1 MYSLL
6 DEIDKYIK
14 ENNIPFKKIVFH
26 NSYLP
31 EYINMAIFKEM
42 QKTSHSLDIKI
53 DNNYELRYDKN
64 NQLYLLVHND
74 RNREF
79 FAIGKENKRIN
90 EDFIMSGRTEKH
102 IIKWGCLFKILN
114 PEIKTLK
121 KEINSKYMYLNKRE
135 KNNLEYE
142 LINDLLEDKYQE
154 FVKNNK
160 FIEDVVDY
168 EEELIESTYALKYYI
183 RYLFEYYNDNVKV
196 KKRG

>member
-26 NSYLP
+26 KSYLP

>member
-26 NSYLP
+26 KSYLP

-53 DNNYELRYDKN
+53 DNNYELRYDKS
-64 NQLYLLVHND
+64 NQLYILVHND
-74 RNREF
+74 RHREF

-90 EDFIMSGRTEKH
+90 EDFIMSGRSEKH

-121 KEINSKYMYLNKRE
+121 KEINNNYMYLNKRG

-154 FVKNNK
+154 FVKNNQ

>member
-31 EYINMAIFKEM
+31 EYINMAILREM
-42 QKTSHSLDIKI
+42 KKVSHTLDIKL
-53 DNNYELRYDKN
+53 DKNYELRYDKN
-64 NQLYLLVHND
+64 NQLYLLVQND
-74 RNREF
+74 RHKEF
-79 FAIGKENKRIN
+79 FAITKDNKKIN
-90 EDFIMSGRTEKH
+90 EDFKSSGRTEKH

-121 KEINSKYMYLNKRE
+121 KEINNEYMYLNKRE

-168 EEELIESTYALKYYI
+168 EEELIESTYAIKYYI

>member
-53 DNNYELRYDKN
+53 DNNYELRYDKS
-64 NQLYLLVHND
+64 NQLYILVHND
-74 RNREF
+74 RHREF
-79 FAIGKENKRIN
+79 FVIGKDNKRIN
-90 EDFIMSGRTEKH
+90 EDFIMSGRSEKH

-114 PEIKTLK
+114 SEIKTLK
-121 KEINSKYMYLNKRE
+121 KEINNNYMYLNKRE

-154 FVKNNK
+154 FVKNNQ

-168 EEELIESTYALKYYI
+168 EEELIESTYAIKYYI